1 MPSNIKFS
9 PQLQIPN
16 WGHDQWRL
24 LHPRILSHVGI
35 TRPHVYWYL
44 FFFIIINMM
53 LTWSTDCTWQGRR
66 SRTLFYSQGCKDW
79 SPLYNHFYPLLPH
92 GRRSI
97 LIITFWCW
105 PLLSKCWKISFLQ
118 SLPSPFQESNS
129 AHRQRSHLHKVLLN
143 YLMIN
148 CLFNYKVASVVD
160 NWSIIDL
167 FA

>member
-53 LTWSTDCTWQGRR
+53 LTWSTDYTWQGRR
-66 SRTLFYSQGCKDW
+66 LRTLFYSQGCKDW

-97 LIITFWCW
+97 LIIKDTFYVDLFFPNAEKYPFSSRSPPPFKRATLHTVNGPISTRFSSIISWSTVFSTTRW
-105 PLLSKCWKISFLQ
+105 P
-118 SLPSPFQESNS
+118 
-129 AHRQRSHLHKVLLN
+129 V
-143 YLMIN
+143 
-148 CLFNYKVASVVD
+148 
-160 NWSIIDL
+160 WSIIDQ
-167 FA
+167 